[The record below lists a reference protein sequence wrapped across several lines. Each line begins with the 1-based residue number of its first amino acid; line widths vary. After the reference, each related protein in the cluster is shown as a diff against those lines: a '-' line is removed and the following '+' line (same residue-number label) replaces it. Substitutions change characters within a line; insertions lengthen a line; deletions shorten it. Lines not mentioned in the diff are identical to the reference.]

1 MTLQEYNDL
10 FKEPFAKRII
20 LFAESGILIEGE
32 NIVSEQM
39 SLESSLCSD
48 NNLRYGACESTCF
61 RVQIADMNHS
71 FVGEWIDVFMDSFSE
86 DVLLVDNSGNHIVT
100 NSGDRIKVD
109 EPTQNRIHLGRF
121 KVFSDK
127 PTNDRRWRDLTC
139 YDVMYD
145 ILNADVLPWYK
156 TLTFP
161 MTMKQFRDSFF
172 STLGIIQESTTLI
185 NDSFAIQG
193 GFSSESIMSGKTI
206 IESICELN
214 GVFGHISNDGVFKYV
229 NLNNAES
236 LTLDYYVD
244 GTGAYED
251 YVTETITGVIARG
264 TEIDVGTSVGTMDNA
279 YVIQANPL
287 TYGAEG
293 TPALTTALTNI
304 LNSIKLISFIPFT
317 VDTYG
322 NPMLPLG
329 TRLTVVTR
337 NKTIVSNVINKTM
350 NGIQGLIDTLS
361 ARSEEKQPT
370 QVNSIRE
377 EIIRTKG
384 KVHEIKVTVDE
395 LNSTIYD
402 EGTGL
407 VSQIQQMSDEI
418 VLKVKS
424 DGTMVKVKLGV
435 NPSQG
440 SSFQVKADN
449 IEFISGGKIELTSNS
464 LEINST
470 NFQVSSSGSITA
482 KSGTI
487 GGWTIGANKIYAGN
501 STDGVAVMQR
511 PYSDITW
518 VFAAGGT
525 SHSSYV
531 DCPFRVSK
539 TGAVFCKSV
548 FITTT
553 TSETTPGAARFTKSS
568 STGATLDFFDPN
580 PQVTGQ
586 VSAYINANNGAGY
599 FKGNLVVGGTKSR
612 SVKTEDYGDRLLY
625 CYETTSPIFGD
636 LGEGQIAED
645 GMCYVSIDSVFT
657 ETVDVSNLAYQ
668 IYLQKYGDGDCY
680 VAERK
685 ATHFIV
691 KGTAGLKFGW
701 EIKAKQS
708 DFSQTRLG
716 KKDDFAIS
724 NINYANEA
732 QEHLKMIQEEREV
745 A

>member
-20 LFAESGILIEGE
+20 LFAESGTLIEGE

-71 FVGEWIDVFMDSFSE
+71 FVGEWLDVFMDSYTE
-86 DVLLVDNSGNHIVT
+86 DALLVDNSGNHIVT
-100 NSGDRIKVD
+100 DSGDRIKVD
-109 EPTQNRIHLGRF
+109 EPTENRIHLGRF

-172 STLGIIQESTTLI
+172 SALGIVQETTTLI
-185 NDSFAIQG
+185 NDSFSIQG

-264 TEIDVGTSVGTMDNA
+264 SEDDVGTSVGTMDNA

-304 LNSIKLISFIPFT
+304 FNNIKLISFIPFT

-350 NGIQGLIDTLS
+350 IGIQGLIDTLS

-402 EGTGL
+402 EDTGL

-449 IEFISGGKIELTSNS
+449 IEFISNGKIELTSNT

-470 NFQVSSSGSITA
+470 NFKVTSSGSITA
-482 KSGTI
+482 NSGTI
-487 GGWTIGANKIYAGN
+487 GGWTLSANKIYGGN
-501 STDGVAVMQR
+501 STEGVAVVQR
-511 PYSDITW
+511 PRDSITW
-518 VFAAGGT
+518 VFGAGGT
-525 SHSSYV
+525 SHDSYS
-531 DCPFRVSK
+531 DCKFKVAK
-539 TGAVFCKSV
+539 TGSV
-548 FITTT
+548 YCRELNITEGSVSGGQGTAKLT
-553 TSETTPGAARFTKSS
+553 KASTSASLAFFNPN
-568 STGATLDFFDPN
+568 STSTNILLEGL
-580 PQVTGQ
+580 TG
-586 VSAYINANNGAGY
+586 GGY
-599 FKGNLVVGGTKSR
+599 FNGNLAANGTKSR
-612 SVKTEDYGDRLLY
+612 VVFTEDYGDRLLY
-625 CYETTSPIFGD
+625 CYETASPMFGD

-657 ETVDVSNLAYQ
+657 ETVDVSNLEYQ
-668 IYLQKYGDGDCY
+668 VYLQRYGEGDCY

-691 KGTAGLKFGW
+691 KGTVGLKFGW

-724 NINYANEA
+724 NINYANDA